1 MSEYAETPEMW
12 GVNGYAGTL
21 EMWGVNEYAGAP
33 DMCGRESVCEGAK
46 NVWGV
51 SEGVRGIK

>member
-1 MSEYAETPEMW
+1 MNEYAETPEMW

-33 DMCGRESVCEGAK
+33 DMCGREWVCWDAG
-46 NVWGV
+46 NVGR
-51 SEGVRGIK
+51 E

>member
-1 MSEYAETPEMW
+1 MNEYAETPEMW
-12 GVNGYAGTL
+12 DVNGYAETP

-46 NVWGV
+46 NVWA
-51 SEGVRGIK
+51 

>member
-1 MSEYAETPEMW
+1 MNEYAETLEMW

-46 NVWGV
+46 NVWA
-51 SEGVRGIK
+51 

>member
-1 MSEYAETPEMW
+1 M

-46 NVWGV
+46 NVWA
-51 SEGVRGIK
+51 

>member
-1 MSEYAETPEMW
+1 MNEYAETPEMW

-46 NVWGV
+46 NVWA
-51 SEGVRGIK
+51 

>member
-1 MSEYAETPEMW
+1 MNEYAETPEMW

-33 DMCGRESVCEGAK
+33 DMCGRESVCEGA
-46 NVWGV
+46 
-51 SEGVRGIK
+51 GIVGCV